1 MLKFV
6 GLFLSICVIATSS
19 RTSGKGLSDL
29 EKKFS
34 NHPFIHVPHEPHAPR
49 DNATA
54 TNSNASKIIERET
67 IGLTKLVAREVLNL
81 LFDQSGDSTVL
92 DNFKAKAKPMV
103 ENLAQAVTDEMK
115 VELGGISTL
124 FQQLLR
130 NKGLKLVST
139 GEATSTVKPRTAKP
153 SPWDEYNYYSSE

>member
-19 RTSGKGLSDL
+19 RTGGKGLSNL

-34 NHPFIHVPHEPHAPR
+34 NHPFIHVPR

-139 GEATSTVKPRTAKP
+139 GEATSTVKSRTAKP
-153 SPWDEYNYYSSE
+153 WLEYNYDSSE